1 MSALGALGVVVSN
14 SVGPDPSTFAAS
26 IAYADSAGEPGAPV
40 AYGEFFTLLDAT
52 QFVVTQSWVLAVT
65 REYEHLAATIV
76 RGGPV
81 EPGLRL
87 LDVAGT
93 PTEISDAVGM
103 LLMDQVDAR

>member
-1 MSALGALGVVVSN
+1 MNALGALGVVVSN

-26 IAYADSAGEPGAPV
+26 VAYADSAGEPGAPV

-52 QFVVTQSWVLAVT
+52 QFVVTQSWVLAIT

-81 EPGLRL
+81 DPGLHL
-87 LDVAGT
+87 LDAAGT
-93 PTEISDAVGM
+93 PTEISDAVGE
-103 LLMDQVDAR
+103 LLMDQAGAR

>member
-26 IAYADSAGEPGAPV
+26 IAFADSAGEPGAPV

-52 QFVVTQSWVLAVT
+52 QFVVTQCWVLAIT
-65 REYEHLAATIV
+65 REQEQLAATIV

-81 EPGLRL
+81 DTGLHL
-87 LDVAGT
+87 LDAAGT
-93 PTEISDAVGM
+93 PTEISDAVGT
-103 LLMDQVDAR
+103 LLMDQAGAR